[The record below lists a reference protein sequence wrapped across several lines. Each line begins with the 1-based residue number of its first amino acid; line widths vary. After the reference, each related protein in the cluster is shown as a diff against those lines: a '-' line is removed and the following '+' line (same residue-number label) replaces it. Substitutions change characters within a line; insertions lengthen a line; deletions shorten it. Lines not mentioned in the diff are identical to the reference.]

1 GYTQTEQTQ
10 PTSSLSRKMSTMWGL
25 AFRPVGGDAL
35 KALAKVQYVN
45 ALNPLTAGVLASR
58 GEEARTIA
66 ALETVWSPMPVVELA
81 TRYAARRTSAL
92 IPQLDG
98 TTTSQQSTADYIG
111 NRLNV

>member
-1 GYTQTEQTQ
+1 
-10 PTSSLSRKMSTMWGL
+10 
-25 AFRPVGGDAL
+25 
-35 KALAKVQYVN
+35 N

-66 ALETVWSPMPVVELA
+66 ALETVWSPMPVFEIA

-98 TTTSQQSTADYIG
+98 STTSQQSTADYVG
-111 NRLNV
+111 NRVNVDITPWLARRPGAGPGAEHASPHSAPRRGAA